1 MTNQTA
7 VTVTTNIV
15 PVQAIFD
22 VNGVCVG
29 LVGPGGEFFSPPLS
43 SDVINQATITNSTI
57 NSSTIGAT
65 TPSTGTFTTM
75 TTNNAQ
81 ITGGSITGVSI
92 TITAL
97 NGTPVGNITPST
109 GAFTTLSATTT
120 TTTNL
125 AVTGIT
131 GLLYAN
137 ATSNVTA
144 ATANQ
149 IVGVIGNTFVTNA
162 TNATNAT
169 NTTNIIGGSS
179 GAVAYQSA
187 TGVTAFATGTG
198 VLVGGTTPTFTT
210 TPTITGTNISGTAT
224 SLSIGGNA
232 ATATSSTNLSG
243 GSTYAFPYQTS
254 SGTTTFLSAGTSG
267 QILQTLG
274 TGAIPAW
281 VSQSTLSVGSATNIV
296 GGSAGVMP
304 YQTAIGATGFTAVG
318 SASQLLQSNGTSAP
332 SWVSASTLTV
342 SSATNLSGGG
352 AGYIPYQSASGST
365 LFLSAGT
372 TGYVLQS
379 NGTSAPSWVL
389 PTAYATITDDTTST
403 GTRYPLFSSATSGNI
418 ASEYTSSTKLQ
429 YQPSTGTL
437 TSTIFVGAWQ
447 GTVVATTYGG
457 TGTSHGVNGGTF

>member
-1 MTNQTA
+1 M
-7 VTVTTNIV
+7 
-15 PVQAIFD
+15 
-22 VNGVCVG
+22 
-29 LVGPGGEFFSPPLS
+29 
-43 SDVINQATITNSTI
+43 
-57 NSSTIGAT
+57 
-65 TPSTGTFTTM
+65 
-75 TTNNAQ
+75 
-81 ITGGSITGVSI
+81 
-92 TITAL
+92 
-97 NGTPVGNITPST
+97 
-109 GAFTTLSATTT
+109 
-120 TTTNL
+120 
-125 AVTGIT
+125 
-131 GLLYAN
+131 
-137 ATSNVTA
+137 
-144 ATANQ
+144 
-149 IVGVIGNTFVTNA
+149 
-162 TNATNAT
+162 
-169 NTTNIIGGSS
+169 
-179 GAVAYQSA
+179 
-187 TGVTAFATGTG
+187 
-198 VLVGGTTPTFTT
+198 VGGTTPTFTT
-210 TPTITGTNISGTAT
+210 TPTITGTNISGTA
-224 SLSIGGNA
+224 SALSIGGNA

-296 GGSAGVMP
+296 GGSAGVIP

-372 TGYVLQS
+372 AGYVLQS

>member
-1 MTNQTA
+1 MA
-7 VTVTTNIV
+7 
-15 PVQAIFD
+15 
-22 VNGVCVG
+22 
-29 LVGPGGEFFSPPLS
+29 
-43 SDVINQATITNSTI
+43 
-57 NSSTIGAT
+57 
-65 TPSTGTFTTM
+65 
-75 TTNNAQ
+75 
-81 ITGGSITGVSI
+81 
-92 TITAL
+92 
-97 NGTPVGNITPST
+97 
-109 GAFTTLSATTT
+109 AF
-120 TTTNL
+120 N
-125 AVTGIT
+125 
-131 GLLYAN
+131 
-137 ATSNVTA
+137 
-144 ATANQ
+144 
-149 IVGVIGNTFVTNA
+149 
-162 TNATNAT
+162 
-169 NTTNIIGGSS
+169 
-179 GAVAYQSA
+179 
-187 TGVTAFATGTG
+187 
-198 VLVGGTTPTFTT
+198 
-210 TPTITGTNISGTAT
+210 
-224 SLSIGGNA
+224 
-232 ATATSSTNLSG
+232 STNLSG

-296 GGSAGVMP
+296 GGSAGVIP

-342 SSATNLSGGG
+342 SNATNLSGGG

-372 TGYVLQS
+372 AGYVLQS